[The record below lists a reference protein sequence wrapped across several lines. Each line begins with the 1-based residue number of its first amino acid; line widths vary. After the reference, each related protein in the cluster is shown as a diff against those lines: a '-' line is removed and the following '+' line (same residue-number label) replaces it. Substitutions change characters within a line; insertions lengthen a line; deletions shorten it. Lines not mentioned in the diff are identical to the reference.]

1 MKKLVKVAF
10 VVTLGAF
17 SLGLVAQE
25 AQPAAPTTDPA
36 KKPLT
41 IQQRKQ
47 NQQQR
52 IGEGV
57 ENGSLTAGEASKL
70 EHKEAALNREQK
82 RMKADGNLTPAER
95 AKLQRQQNKVSRQIY
110 TQKHDAQAQNVN
122 PASKV
127 GKRDRAQQQRIG
139 QGIENGSLTPR
150 EAGRLEGQQARLN
163 REQHNMRA
171 ANGGTLT
178 PGERAKVNRQQNRE
192 SKRIYNQ
199 KHDRQRRR

>member
-1 MKKLVKVAF
+1 MKSLVKAVF
-10 VVTLGAF
+10 VMTLGVF
-17 SLGLVAQE
+17 SAGLMAQE
-25 AQPAAPTTDPA
+25 AQPAAPTADPA

-82 RMKADGNLTPAER
+82 QMKADGTLTPAER
-95 AKLQRQQNKVSRQIY
+95 AKLRRQQSRLSKQIY
-110 TQKHDAQAQNVN
+110 NQKHDAQVQNVN
-122 PASKV
+122 PTSEV

-150 EAGRLEGQQARLN
+150 EAGRLEGQEARLN
-163 REQHNMRA
+163 REQHNMRV
-171 ANGGTLT
+171 ANGGALT
-178 PGERAKVNRQQNRE
+178 PAEKAKINRQQNRE